1 MLLLEGMVV
10 GGVGLCIVP
19 YGGRTRFW
27 NGQTLD
33 SGENHTWELFPCACK
48 LSLDV
53 GLGYQIRLS

>member
-1 MLLLEGMVV
+1 MEEE
-10 GGVGLCIVP
+10 
-19 YGGRTRFW
+19 RAS
-27 NGQTLD
+27 GQTLD